1 MSKFDVIAFFA
12 FLFVLF
18 FSAMSCSDDRPVNL
32 NRFDVQYIDSIFFS
46 RRDSITKLADSL
58 CEEQYPILLKSA
70 MDSIKSVRLEEIES
84 ILGKE

>member
-1 MSKFDVIAFFA
+1 MSKIDITVFFA
-12 FLFVLF
+12 LLFVLF
-18 FSAMSCSDDRPVNL
+18 LSAASCTDDKPVNL

-84 ILGKE
+84 ILK